1 MSFSQLLL
9 FGEESSIQ
17 FLQVHYLLKI
27 SYYDYYIRKNPKII
41 VLGVV
46 KLVSKEQ
53 LVQIT
58 KSSIDNLI
66 TVYALTRHLFYAEH
80 DLHAFLYRD
89 ILNRLPM
96 KDWHCK
102 TIDGKLSLLL
112 HEEYPTKE
120 RYSEK
125 QLKENVRKGK
135 REHFDVCIWNL
146 EKTSSRRFRVTQST
160 KFDEE
165 QQTYIAI
172 EFDLVE
178 HSDSLEQ
185 AVHHLKWDLMKLKST
200 KNEVE
205 YGYSLVFVR
214 HWIHMDGFLRQ
225 VEAETRREKKV
236 TVLYAEKTRDQKAI
250 IGTLSEKR
258 FLNYKPMFK

>member
-1 MSFSQLLL
+1 M
-9 FGEESSIQ
+9 
-17 FLQVHYLLKI
+17 
-27 SYYDYYIRKNPKII
+27 
-41 VLGVV
+41 
-46 KLVSKEQ
+46 VSKER

-58 KSSIDNLI
+58 ETSIDHLI
-66 TVYALTRHLFYAEH
+66 TAYSSTPHLFYAEN

-89 ILNRLPM
+89 ILNRLPI
-96 KDWHCK
+96 KDWQCK
-102 TIDGKLSLLL
+102 TVDDKLSLLL

-120 RYSEK
+120 RYSKK
-125 QLKENVRKGK
+125 QLKENVPKGN
-135 REHFDVCIWNL
+135 RGHFDLCIWNP

-160 KFDEE
+160 KFEEE
-165 QQTYIAI
+165 QQTFIAI

-178 HSDSLEQ
+178 HNDSLEQ

-214 HWIHMDGFLRQ
+214 HWIHTDRFLRQ
-225 VEAETRREKKV
+225 VEAEIRRENKV
-236 TVLYAEKTRDQKAI
+236 TVLYAEKTRDQEAT

-258 FLNYKPMFK
+258 FLEYEQFFK

>member
-1 MSFSQLLL
+1 M
-9 FGEESSIQ
+9 
-17 FLQVHYLLKI
+17 
-27 SYYDYYIRKNPKII
+27 
-41 VLGVV
+41 
-46 KLVSKEQ
+46 VSKEQ

-58 KSSIDNLI
+58 ESSIDHVI
-66 TVYALTRHLFYAEH
+66 TAYSSTPHLFYAEN

-96 KDWHCK
+96 KDLQCK
-102 TIDGKLSLLL
+102 TVDGKLSLLL

-120 RYSEK
+120 RYRKK
-125 QLKENVRKGK
+125 QLKENVPKGK
-135 REHFDVCIWNL
+135 RGHFDLCIWNP
-146 EKTSSRRFRVTQST
+146 EKTNGRRFRVTQAT
-160 KFDEE
+160 KFEEE
-165 QQTYIAI
+165 QQTFTAI

-214 HWIHMDGFLRQ
+214 HWIHKDEFLKR
-225 VEAETRREKKV
+225 VETEIARENKV
-236 TVLYAEKTRDQKAI
+236 AILYIEKTRDQEAT
-250 IGTLSEKR
+250 IGTLSQKR
-258 FLNYKPMFK
+258 FLNYESMFK